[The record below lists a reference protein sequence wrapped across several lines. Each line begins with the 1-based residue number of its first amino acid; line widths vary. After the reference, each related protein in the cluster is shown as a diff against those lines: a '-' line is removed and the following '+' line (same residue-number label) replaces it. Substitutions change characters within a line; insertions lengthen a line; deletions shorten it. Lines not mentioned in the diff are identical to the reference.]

1 MSDLHMRVSDEDR
14 ERTAGRLQH
23 AFVEGRLTRAAA
35 AAGRRGRA
43 TLPEGGTA
51 NVDGF
56 RSDWGHVSTAD
67 VPGRPRLGVPHVV
80 VTGVTNYGGLTVR
93 YPRKRWFTH

>member
-1 MSDLHMRVSDEDR
+1 VVEIEVDLTYGSARI
-14 ERTAGRLQH
+14 
-23 AFVEGRLTRAAA
+23 
-35 AAGRRGRA
+35 

-67 VPGRPRLGVPHVV
+67 VPGRPRPGVPHVV
-80 VTGVTNYGGLTVR
+80 VTGVTKYGGLTVR

>member
-1 MSDLHMRVSDEDR
+1 MVEIEVDLTYGSARI
-14 ERTAGRLQH
+14 
-23 AFVEGRLTRAAA
+23 
-35 AAGRRGRA
+35 

-67 VPGRPRLGVPHVV
+67 VPGRPRP
-80 VTGVTNYGGLTVR
+80 GVTKYGGLTVR